1 MNGVLQKA
9 APKPKSNPML
19 DQIVQQAEAQV
30 PENLKEQ
37 VVTIMVVGGKLMWS
51 EQMTKEREEFD
62 QLLEQGRNNVPQIVT
77 HTVLKT
83 ISIIQNESKQEKPL
97 EAVGLAAP
105 IFMSHIL
112 QYVEAKHGIPVTKEI
127 IDQTG
132 QMLQVNLLKMYGVTE
147 QHIQELIK
155 QRSQEKTPQTDPD
168 MAQSGTEGNA
178 QEGVVARPPADTDSP
193 DEEMEEEEA

>member
-1 MNGVLQKA
+1 MNGVLQQA

-30 PENLKEQ
+30 PENLKSQ
-37 VVTIMVVGGKLMWS
+37 FLSIMTVGGKLMWS

-62 QLLEQGRNNVPQIVT
+62 QIMQQSGGDVPTVVT
-77 HTVLKT
+77 HTVLKI

-97 EAVGLAAP
+97 DAVGLAAP
-105 IFMSHIL
+105 IFMAHIL
-112 QYVEAKHGIPVTKEI
+112 QYVESKHGIPVTKEI

-147 QHIQELIK
+147 QHVQALIN
-155 QRSQEKTPQTDPD
+155 QRAQGTSPQS
-168 MAQSGTEGNA
+168 AQSGTQGNPDEEAAEGTPDA
-178 QEGVVARPPADTDSP
+178 TDSP
-193 DEEMEEEEA
+193 EEETGEKEA